1 MHGRI
6 CADWRERAFLSER
19 RIKKP
24 FRRFATVG
32 NLRLSAVR
40 IRMKTSLDHLPL
52 AKQRELEHVTAV
64 LTEEFD
70 KARAKGDQRWRRS
83 GKILKM
89 ILFGSFSRDDWV
101 DEPHNGYQSDWDL
114 LIIVNHERLTEI
126 EDFWWEAEER
136 LLHDEAVGRPVNI
149 IVHTLAQVNQALK
162 QGAYF
167 WVDVVSDGVMLFE
180 RSRYHLATPQPLTP
194 GEAYEMAQ
202 EYFSEYSISSAN
214 WLETAAETRAKII
227 RGETWAK
234 KTAFNLHQTV
244 ETAYACFLL
253 VRTLYLPKS
262 HNIKFLR
269 SLSEGL
275 DKRLIPAWP
284 REAKKDTS
292 RFELLKRA
300 YVEARYSEHYKI
312 SAEQLDVLMKCAEE
326 LRRLVEE
333 VCQEKLQE
341 LRTNAGDIESE
352 ETPTHYKN

>member
-1 MHGRI
+1 
-6 CADWRERAFLSER
+6 
-19 RIKKP
+19 
-24 FRRFATVG
+24 
-32 NLRLSAVR
+32 
-40 IRMKTSLDHLPL
+40 MKTSLDHLPL
-52 AKQRELEHVTAV
+52 AKRCELEHVTAV
-64 LTEEFD
+64 LTEEFE
-70 KARAKGDQRWRRS
+70 KARVKGDQRWRRS
-83 GKILKM
+83 GKILKL

-180 RSRYHLATPQPLTP
+180 RPRYQLATPQPLTP
-194 GEAYEMAQ
+194 LQAYEMAMK
-202 EYFSEYSISSAN
+202 YFDRYRVIVSHR
-214 WLETAAETRAKII
+214 LETFHFQFGQHRDDLSWRREAA
-227 RGETWAK
+227 
-234 KTAFNLHQTV
+234 FMLHQAV
-244 ETAYACFLL
+244 EASYACLL
-253 VRTLYLPKS
+253 LTQTLYLPRS

-284 REAKKDTS
+284 RETKKDTS

-312 SAEQLDVLMKCAEE
+312 DAEQLDALTKCAEE
-326 LRRLVEE
+326 LQRIVGR
-333 VCQEKLQE
+333 VCQERLEE
-341 LRTNAGDIESE
+341 LRVRAS
-352 ETPTHYKN
+352 P